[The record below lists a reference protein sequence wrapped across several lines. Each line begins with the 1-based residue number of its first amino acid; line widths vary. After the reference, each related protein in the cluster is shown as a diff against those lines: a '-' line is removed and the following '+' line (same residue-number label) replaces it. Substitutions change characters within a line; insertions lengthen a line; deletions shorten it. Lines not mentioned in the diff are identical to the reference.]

1 MPYVWTVGVDIAV
14 MLALFK
20 HKRYAIVLHSICA
33 LAIAVITMS
42 TALSILIPTGFLK
55 EEDRK
60 FNQRHQI
67 MGVITLAIMLIQIT
81 SGIASR
87 ILQLYTEKKS
97 TVIYKLN
104 FIHKYIAYPLI
115 ILGKV

>member
-1 MPYVWTVGVDIAV
+1 
-14 MLALFK
+14 
-20 HKRYAIVLHSICA
+20 
-33 LAIAVITMS
+33 
-42 TALSILIPTGFLK
+42 
-55 EEDRK
+55 
-60 FNQRHQI
+60 